1 VRNDNSAVAFV
12 FEEAAMIHSIHADR
26 RKGARYAMKIPIRVS
41 EVGTG
46 STVDVSSSGVSFM
59 IAAGLALGTIIDFD
73 LTVQE
78 PGGAIV
84 LECGGTVVRAEQRGR
99 YMFAA
104 ATIDQ
109 LIMRTAMEQ

>member
-1 VRNDNSAVAFV
+1 MHQTLR
-12 FEEAAMIHSIHADR
+12 ADR
-26 RKGARYAMKIPIRVS
+26 RRGERYAMNIPIRVS

-109 LIMRTAMEQ
+109 MFLRKAAEQ